1 MLKTAL
7 RYFVSVAQQGSIRA
21 ASGEVNVAQSAVSR
35 QLQALEYE
43 LGTPLFERRS
53 RGVALTEAGELV
65 FAFARRAML
74 DIDRLRSELDE
85 LQGLE
90 RGHVRIHAIETMVPF
105 ILPRAIN
112 RFRSMHP
119 RITFKVTI
127 ATTDEV
133 ADAVQAGQTDI
144 GLAFSPIVGPEIVH
158 KYERIEPLLA
168 VMASSHPLTS
178 LTSVSVGQIAAY
190 PVALSPPRSGARIVV
205 DRACRDAGVKIEPAL
220 ESNSVELLHR
230 FATVGDGIAPL
241 LRHTIIRNLTRGEL
255 SAIPFVER
263 SLSGTV
269 TIIALEGRS
278 LPLAS
283 EKMVKVLSE
292 ELDGGH
298 QPDID
303 ADLASV

>member
-43 LGTPLFERRS
+43 LGTTLFERRS

-65 FAFARRAML
+65 FQFARRTML
-74 DIDRLRSELDE
+74 DVDRLRSELDE

-105 ILPRAIN
+105 ILPRALN
-112 RFRSMHP
+112 RFRSMHS

-133 ADAVQAGQTDI
+133 VEAVQDGQADI
-144 GLAFSPIVGPEIVH
+144 GLAFSPICGPEIVH
-158 KYERIEPLLA
+158 LYERNEPLLA
-168 VMASSHPLTS
+168 VMAPSHVLAS
-178 LTSVSVGQIAAY
+178 RQSVSIGEIAAY
-190 PVALSPPRSGARIVV
+190 PVAMSPPRSGARIVV
-205 DRACRDAGVKIEPAL
+205 DRACRDAAVKIEPAL

-230 FATVGDGIAPL
+230 FATADNGIAPL
-241 LRHTIIRNLTRGEL
+241 LRHTITRNLDRGEL
-255 SAIPFVER
+255 SAVPFVDDT
-263 SLSGTV
+263 LAGTV
-269 TIIALEGRS
+269 TIIAMEGRR

-283 EKMVKVLSE
+283 EKMVSVLSE
-292 ELDGGH
+292 ELDGKT
-298 QPDID
+298 
-303 ADLASV
+303 